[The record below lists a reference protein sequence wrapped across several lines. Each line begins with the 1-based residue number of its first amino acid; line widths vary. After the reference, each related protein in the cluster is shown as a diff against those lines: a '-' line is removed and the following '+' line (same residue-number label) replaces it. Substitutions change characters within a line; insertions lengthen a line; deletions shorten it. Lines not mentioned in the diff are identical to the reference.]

1 MAKNWA
7 ICIGIDRYYYLQD
20 LEYAQRDA
28 ECMRDYFLEE
38 VSFEEVY
45 LFSDNS
51 PPLVVAEKSFDS
63 KPTYGILRNFLRRR
77 FKDKFMGAGDNFW
90 FFFSGHGLRHKEK
103 DYLMLRDS
111 DPDPEG
117 VEDTAISLSY
127 VNQRLRRCGADNVI
141 LIFDACRNEGA
152 RQGLGVGE
160 EKQKGVITIAS
171 CSPSEKSYEI
181 KDLKQGSFTYA
192 LLEAL
197 RIQGEGNCATVER
210 LDRRLRYRV
219 SEINLQYKKPRQTP
233 YIIPEPAS
241 KIHLILLP
249 EQATLADIQELKND
263 AYRAEVRQNWEL
275 AKQLWIRVNIAARG
289 TDQDAIEAIQRFP
302 SWKASPTA
310 PSSPET
316 LQTTT
321 PSQPK
326 SVIATSAEQERIVT
340 PSLPVF
346 DFDVVTVNASGKEV
360 KRDKSKARYF
370 KEDLGNGV
378 TLDLV
383 AIPGGK
389 FLMGTEDEEIE
400 RLVKKFDWDWYRLEK
415 PQHSVT
421 VKAFFMGKFPVTQAQ
436 WRAVANLPKV
446 DRDLESDPS
455 NFKGNNRPVEQVS
468 WYDAVEFCKR
478 LSKAT
483 EREYRLPSEAEWEY
497 ACRAGTTT
505 PFHFGETITSELANY
520 DGTITYA
527 DEPEGQNQ
535 KQTTDVGKFPPN
547 AFGLYDMHGNVFE
560 WCADAWHDNYEGAPN
575 DGSAWT
581 EGGES
586 DTGVLRGGS
595 WGVYP
600 SFCRSA
606 YRVYDL
612 IAGRVFIS
620 DDVGFR
626 VVCVGGRT
634 Q

>member
-28 ECMRDYFLEE
+28 ECMRDYFLKE

-51 PPLVVAEKSFDS
+51 PPLVVAGKSFDS

-103 DYLMLRDS
+103 DYLMLCDS

-127 VNQRLRRCGADNVI
+127 VSERLRRCGADNVI

-289 TDQDAIEAIQRFP
+289 TDQDALEAIQRFP
-302 SWKASPTA
+302 SWKVSSTA
-310 PSSPET
+310 PPSPNT
-316 LQTTT
+316 LQITK

-346 DFDVVTVNASGKEV
+346 DFEVVTVNARGKEV
-360 KRDKSKARYF
+360 KRDKSQAEYF
-370 KEDLGNGV
+370 TENLGNGV
-378 TLDLV
+378 TLDMV
-383 AIPGGK
+383 AISGGE

-400 RLVKKFDWDWYRLEK
+400 RLVKKFNWDWFRREK

-421 VKAFFMGKFPVTQAQ
+421 VEPFFMGKFPVTQAQ
-436 WRAVANLPKV
+436 WKAIANLPLV

-455 NFKGNNRPVEQVS
+455 HFKGDNRPVEQVS
-468 WYDAVEFCKR
+468 WYDAVKFCKR
-478 LSKAT
+478 LSRETGK
-483 EREYRLPSEAEWEY
+483 EYRLPSEAEWEY

-520 DGTITYA
+520 RGNKTYA
-527 DEPEGQNQ
+527 DEPKGEYRGE
-535 KQTTDVGKFPPN
+535 TTDVGKFPPN
-547 AFGLYDMHGNVFE
+547 AFGLYDMHGNVWQ
-560 WCADAWHDNYEGAPN
+560 WCADAWHENYEGAPN

-581 EGGES
+581 KGGNDS
-586 DTGVLRGGS
+586 RSPLRGGS
-595 WGVYP
+595 WNTLPDY
-600 SFCRSA
+600 CRSA
-606 YRVYDL
+606 VR
-612 IAGRVFIS
+612 GFIS
-620 DDVGFR
+620 ARNGFR
-626 VVCVGGRT
+626 VVCVGGIP